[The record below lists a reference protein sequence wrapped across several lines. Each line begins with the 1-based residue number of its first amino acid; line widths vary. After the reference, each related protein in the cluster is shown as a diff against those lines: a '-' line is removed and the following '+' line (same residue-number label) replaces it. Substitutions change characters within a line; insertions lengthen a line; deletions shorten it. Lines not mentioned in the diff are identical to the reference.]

1 MKNFAKKEKLKM
13 KMKCV
18 VIVDPELP
26 IGLVANTAS
35 ILGCS
40 LGKAHPEIN
49 GEDTYDKNDQL
60 YPGIVNIPIPILKAD
75 SNKINEIH
83 RQANQYEEI
92 EVISFV
98 DVAQQVNNYEEYKA
112 KLKQSTDEDL
122 NFLGICLYGSEKKVN
137 HFSGSLPMLR

>member
-1 MKNFAKKEKLKM
+1 M
-13 KMKCV
+13 
-18 VIVDPELP
+18 
-26 IGLVANTAS
+26 
-35 ILGCS
+35 
-40 LGKAHPEIN
+40 
-49 GEDTYDKNDQL
+49 
-60 YPGIVNIPIPILKAD
+60 KAD